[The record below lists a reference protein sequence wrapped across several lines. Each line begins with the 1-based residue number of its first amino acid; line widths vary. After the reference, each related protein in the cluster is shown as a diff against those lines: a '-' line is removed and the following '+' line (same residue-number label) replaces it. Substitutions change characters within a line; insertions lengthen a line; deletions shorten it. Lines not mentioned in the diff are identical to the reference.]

1 MYYII
6 CINKYCQILRGSV
19 NMAYKKVTYTLPAE
33 AVRQINNLSKRT
45 GKSKSSLVTELIMKT
60 ETNYDKIVKKSVDL
74 ESTRDVSLDEMIG
87 AVKTDKEFDPVE
99 VKKRIYRDRV
109 RK

>member
-1 MYYII
+1 M
-6 CINKYCQILRGSV
+6 V
-19 NMAYKKVTYTLPAE
+19 FKKVTYTLPAE
-33 AVRQINNLSKRT
+33 AVRQITNLSKRT
-45 GKSKSSLVTELIMKT
+45 GKSKSSIVAELIMKT
-60 ETNYDKIVKKSVDL
+60 ETDYDKIVKKSVDL
-74 ESTRDVSLDEMIG
+74 ESTKDISLDEMIG